1 MSSGE
6 RDADEYRNIV
16 AKKQRD
22 NPDALIAEDR
32 EIMAATEK
40 LAKRDQ
46 SHAEIEKTL
55 NESEALSTRAMKKL
69 SEKQIIFQDQAK
81 LKKGIKKG
89 VTLMQHVLKIRQLS
103 RLHKIQSEREGICR
117 DE

>member
-40 LAKRDQ
+40 LAKKDQ
-46 SHAEIEKTL
+46 SHAEIEKSL
-55 NESEALSTRAMKKL
+55 KESEALSTRAMKKL
-69 SEKQIIFQDQAK
+69 SEKQRIIQEQAK
-81 LKKGIKKG
+81 LTTENEKESSTDAPSAKDKAI
-89 VTLMQHVLKIRQLS
+89 LAPQYHQAF
-103 RLHKIQSEREGICR
+103 
-117 DE
+117 